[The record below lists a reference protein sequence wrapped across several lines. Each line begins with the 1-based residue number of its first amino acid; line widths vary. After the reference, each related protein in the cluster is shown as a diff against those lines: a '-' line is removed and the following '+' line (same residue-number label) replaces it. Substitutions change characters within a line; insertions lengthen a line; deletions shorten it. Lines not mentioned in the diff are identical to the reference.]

1 MYSCIWTWPWSY
13 WSKITHFQGQ
23 RKVLFCSLYC
33 NSIKSTLL
41 SACFLKDRRRKKWNK
56 IKWTKWI
63 CPQRHDFSPPS
74 KLHGTHFC
82 CKSTYGKSNVHF
94 HHDLHSGRADNAL
107 SDQQMLCVI
116 DWRFY
121 NWCGTKVSR
130 LPFLKIMCWRFSTE
144 YSAVHLF
151 WMWIKYQMTLNLV
164 LRLTVGFLVTI
175 NIRNVCILKECSIV
189 SDILFLITAVTIW
202 SLRELK

>member
-1 MYSCIWTWPWSY
+1 MLAFR
-13 WSKITHFQGQ
+13 KIETE
-23 RKVLFCSLYC
+23 
-33 NSIKSTLL
+33 
-41 SACFLKDRRRKKWNK
+41 KKWNK

-63 CPQRHDFSPPS
+63 CPQRRDFFFPF

-82 CKSTYGKSNVHF
+82 CKSTYLGKSNVHF

-107 SDQQMLCVI
+107 SDQQMLRVI
-116 DWRFY
+116 DWWFY

-164 LRLTVGFLVTI
+164 LRLTIGFLVTI
-175 NIRNVCILKECSIV
+175 NIRNVCILKEYSIV
-189 SDILFLITAVTIW
+189 SDMLFLITAVTIW
-202 SLRELK
+202 SFAWIEIAVKDTPWCLTFSSSWLLFEMSVSCWKLCQCMWLWVV